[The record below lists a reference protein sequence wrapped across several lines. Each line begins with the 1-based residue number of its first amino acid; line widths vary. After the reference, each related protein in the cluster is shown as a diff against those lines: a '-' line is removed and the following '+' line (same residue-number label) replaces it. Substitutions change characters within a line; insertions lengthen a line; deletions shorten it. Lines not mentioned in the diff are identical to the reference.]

1 MAEAEKNKSAR
12 ELEQKERSQL
22 TEAERERVKIL
33 QRLITE
39 RWPCLNKVDIPE
51 ELKTKENV
59 QMTQKKRQI
68 FTEEQKAEAVR
79 LVEKSDK
86 SIHQVTE
93 EMGLSESALRRW
105 IKQAQSNQQPVSA
118 GELTS
123 AERKE
128 LITLRRDLKR
138 VEMERDFLKKV
149 ATFFAK
155 DGSGPMS

>member
-1 MAEAEKNKSAR
+1 
-12 ELEQKERSQL
+12 
-22 TEAERERVKIL
+22 
-33 QRLITE
+33 
-39 RWPCLNKVDIPE
+39 VDIPE

-59 QMTQKKRQI
+59 QMTQKPRRI
-68 FTEEQKAEAVR
+68 FTDEQKAEAVGI
-79 LVEKSDK
+79 VNKSDK
-86 SIHQVTE
+86 SIHQVAE

-105 IKQAQSNQQPVSA
+105 IKQAQSAQQPVSA

-123 AERKE
+123 PERKE
-128 LITLRRDLKR
+128 LIALRRDLKR

>member
-1 MAEAEKNKSAR
+1 
-12 ELEQKERSQL
+12 
-22 TEAERERVKIL
+22 
-33 QRLITE
+33 
-39 RWPCLNKVDIPE
+39 VDIPE

-79 LVEKSDK
+79 IVEKSDK